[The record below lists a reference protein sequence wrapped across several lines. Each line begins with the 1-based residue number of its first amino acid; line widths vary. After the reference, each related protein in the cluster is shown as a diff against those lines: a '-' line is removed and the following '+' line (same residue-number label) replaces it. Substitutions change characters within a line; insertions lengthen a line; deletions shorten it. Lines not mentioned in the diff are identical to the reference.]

1 MFGLLNNPP
10 GCSPILLMRG
20 GYHIRPKTEPVNSLS
35 GTNLSLLSPLF
46 SF

>member
-20 GYHIRPKTEPVNSLS
+20 FLASAKNRGRQQFEWN
-35 GTNLSLLSPLF
+35 
-46 SF
+46 

>member
-20 GYHIRPKTEPVNSLS
+20 E
-35 GTNLSLLSPLF
+35 LLQSAKDRARQQF
-46 SF
+46 EWK